1 MKSFS
6 CLIRFLISLVCI
18 INAASAFVARK
29 TRQLSVQRH
38 LQRDRAFFQ
47 GQSTLEKEVSITEKP
62 AVLKADEQEED
73 LTETQKLMK
82 QVKEAGTAGVISYA
96 LWELGFWAL
105 SVPVCA
111 VGYYQVTG
119 HWPDLSN
126 ADDQKK
132 LGAEAFAFVNFA
144 RFAVPLR
151 IGLALSTTP
160 WIDENVVKR
169 YMKKDEEM

>member
-1 MKSFS
+1 M
-6 CLIRFLISLVCI
+6 IPLVCV
-18 INAASAFVARK
+18 INAANAFVARE
-29 TRQLSVQRH
+29 TRQLAVHRH
-38 LQRDRAFFQ
+38 LQRENRALFQ
-47 GQSTLEKEVSITEKP
+47 GQPTLAKEALMTEASAVEKAEVP
-62 AVLKADEQEED
+62 EEEMSD
-73 LTETQKLMK
+73 TQKLMK
-82 QVKEAGTAGVISYA
+82 QVKEAGTAGVVSYA
-96 LWELGFWAL
+96 LWEMGFWAL

-151 IGLALSTTP
+151 IGLALGTTP

-169 YMKKDEEM
+169 FMKKDEEL